1 MNNRQ
6 DNKQEDIRKFREMVH
21 AKALKAKSQKEL
33 EYSIQPAL
41 IDKCSFVLKSSA
53 RNYDKRKSSQQKDK
67 NIETDKKKEERR
79 DLLRLY
85 VVLEKANLH
94 DDYLETLIAYGV
106 ESVNDI
112 ILLNDDD
119 FEKMGICRK
128 SGELLR
134 LISFLERLGI
144 FDQHFTKMFD
154 YGFEKIS
161 DIHFINSKD
170 FFILDI
176 QEYTLGKLRLCAFL
190 DQHKLFDKCYDALD
204 EFGVDYVKDLP
215 NLTEND
221 FDHLKIGV
229 LQRTRLVAAAID
241 FK

>member
-1 MNNRQ
+1 M
-6 DNKQEDIRKFREMVH
+6 
-21 AKALKAKSQKEL
+21 L
-33 EYSIQPAL
+33 
-41 IDKCSFVLKSSA
+41 
-53 RNYDKRKSSQQKDK
+53 
-67 NIETDKKKEERR
+67 
-79 DLLRLY
+79 
-85 VVLEKANLH
+85 
-94 DDYLETLIAYGV
+94 
-106 ESVNDI
+106 
-112 ILLNDDD
+112 
-119 FEKMGICRK
+119 
-128 SGELLR
+128 
-134 LISFLERLGI
+134 
-144 FDQHFTKMFD
+144 D

-190 DQHKLFDKCYDALD
+190 DQHKFFDKCYDALD